1 MGMKILLEFVGL
13 RLNGILG
20 FLLRS
25 GIHGVVLKVLWGWFV
40 VPFINLPKL
49 SIPIAMGIYLIV
61 AFVKRDYRSDHRKR
75 ADEIDYDNEGAV
87 KRLYL
92 AMVMRA
98 AATLSAGWIIHSAAY
113 LLGN

>member
-1 MGMKILLEFVGL
+1 MGMKILLEFVGF

-25 GIHGVVLKVLWGWFV
+25 GIHGVVLKVLWEWFV

-61 AFVKRDYRSDHRKR
+61 AFVKKNGNGELLGLEKKTASH
-75 ADEIDYDNEGAV
+75 NAV
-87 KRLYL
+87 KEKK
-92 AMVMRA
+92 
-98 AATLSAGWIIHSAAY
+98 
-113 LLGN
+113 